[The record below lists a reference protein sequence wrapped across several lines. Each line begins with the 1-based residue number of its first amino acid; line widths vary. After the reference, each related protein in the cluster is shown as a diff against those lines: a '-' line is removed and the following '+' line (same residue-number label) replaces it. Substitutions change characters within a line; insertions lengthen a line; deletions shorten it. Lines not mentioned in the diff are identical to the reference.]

1 MADKEKKAGKEEMK
15 KIWISRERKELFR
28 WYKKHLIFFE
38 GLSFGENQKFL
49 KKIVDTALTKT
60 AVQMTW
66 LQCFM
71 VAE

>member
-1 MADKEKKAGKEEMK
+1 MADKEKKEGKEEMK

-49 KKIVDTALTKT
+49 KK
-60 AVQMTW
+60 
-66 LQCFM
+66 
-71 VAE
+71 